1 MKGEKMSEKM
11 YLFILKTMCY
21 SLFYN
26 IDKKKSKE
34 LFQSEDVKTLESVI
48 LEAKE
53 KTDTS
58 QFYFDCGRALENA
71 LSNVDSEQKFADITT
86 AISMF
91 KKLIG
96 LK

>member
-1 MKGEKMSEKM
+1 MSEKM
-11 YLFILKTMCY
+11 YLFILETMCY
-21 SLFYN
+21 SLFYG
-26 IDKKKSKE
+26 IDKKRSKE
-34 LFQSEDVKTLESVI
+34 LFQSEDVKLLESVI
-48 LEAKE
+48 LETKE
-53 KTDTS
+53 KRDTA

-71 LSNVDSEQKFADITT
+71 LSNMDSTQEFITT